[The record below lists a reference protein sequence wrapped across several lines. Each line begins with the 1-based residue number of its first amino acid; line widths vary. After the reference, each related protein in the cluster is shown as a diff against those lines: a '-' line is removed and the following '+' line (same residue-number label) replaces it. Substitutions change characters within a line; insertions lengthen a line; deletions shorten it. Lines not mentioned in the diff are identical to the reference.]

1 MFECKLSIVMTIL
14 FQYLGLTDTMTQV
27 MPTSSVEWR
36 DEDSS
41 GTMTAGWNKDG
52 DSKILAARTPT
63 IPLSQWGPINESSW
77 GNKLQVSG
85 IWY

>member
-1 MFECKLSIVMTIL
+1 MTIL

-52 DSKILAARTPT
+52 DSP
-63 IPLSQWGPINESSW
+63 
-77 GNKLQVSG
+77 VSVN
-85 IWY
+85 